1 MLARH
6 LDRCP
11 TCSAF
16 AASVVMFT
24 SELRAAPLAAP
35 ECDVQTAFGAARR
48 RQRMTLRLPLVG
60 LTAAAAAVLM
70 TSVALREKPVS
81 TALPSASPQVAVGA
95 GAADE
100 QSVLRQL
107 RTVVHARQLQP
118 DYRPDTPGMYLG

>member
-6 LDRCP
+6 LDRCSS
-11 TCSAF
+11 CSAF

-24 SELRAAPLAAP
+24 SELRTAPLVAP
-35 ECDVQTAFGAARR
+35 ESGVRTAFGAARR

-70 TSVALREKPVS
+70 TSVALRERPVS
-81 TALPSASPQVAVGA
+81 TALPGASPQVAVGA

-107 RTVVHARQLQP
+107 RTVVHARQLQL